1 MSTALVTLV
10 AMALMLTAV
19 LSWSQASFSSLDSG
33 ARSWKEMVDSAAE
46 ALRTDIELTGA
57 NTTASYV
64 EATVANVGRTGLTS
78 FSQWDV
84 LVEYYDGNSTYH
96 IGSLAYSEDAAP
108 SDSEWTVDVIYAD
121 DGKGQQEVFEPG
133 ILNPGEVMDVKL
145 KLTPSPGAGS
155 TNRVTVS
162 SPNGVAAS
170 AQFQG

>member
-19 LSWSQASFSSLDSG
+19 MSWTQATFSSLDSG
-33 ARSWKEMVDSAAE
+33 SMYWKEMAHRSAE
-46 ALRTDIELTGA
+46 ALRTDIDLTGA
-57 NTTASYV
+57 NTTAPYV
-64 EATVANVGRTGLTS
+64 EATIANVGRIALTS

-96 IGSLAYSEDAAP
+96 IGSLAYTEDAAP

-121 DGKGQQEVFEPG
+121 DSKGQQEVFEPG

-145 KLTPSPGAGS
+145 KLTPAPGAGS

-170 AQFQG
+170 AQFEG